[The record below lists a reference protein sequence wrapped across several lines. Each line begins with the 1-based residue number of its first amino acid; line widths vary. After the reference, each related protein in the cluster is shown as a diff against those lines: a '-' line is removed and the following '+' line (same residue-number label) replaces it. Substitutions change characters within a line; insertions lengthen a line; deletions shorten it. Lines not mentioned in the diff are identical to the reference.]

1 MSVNYF
7 AYGSNMLS
15 ERMLARIP
23 AATVVGVARLPG
35 WQLVWDKISRDGSG
49 KANLRQAAGQE
60 VWGVVYRIPALD
72 IAKLDRIENGYQR
85 IEVEV
90 ECDRH
95 VKLTAFTYYSDQRN
109 SNVLPFDWYKAFVIK
124 GAEEHSLPADYI
136 NQLKQVQ
143 AQSDPHR
150 SGAPS

>member
-15 ERMLARIP
+15 ERMQARIP

-35 WQLVWDKISRDGSG
+35 WQLVWDKISQDGSG

-60 VWGVVYRIPALD
+60 VWGVVYRIPAAD
-72 IAKLDRIENGYQR
+72 IERLDRIEGGYQR
-85 IEVEV
+85 IPVDVEIDGKDKRTV
-90 ECDRH
+90 
-95 VKLTAFTYYSDQRN
+95 FTYCSDQRN
-109 SNVLPFDWYKAFVIK
+109 SHLLPFNWYKALVIK

-136 NQLKQVQ
+136 NQLKQAP